1 MDERDE
7 LDHAQLVEARRLVRD
22 ERGRGTRGAR
32 PGRAACD
39 EDRPGIDGAQAGG
52 RLEQRRLAGA
62 VRPDEPD
69 DGSGAHVEVDAVEGR
84 KPAEA
89 LADAPRDERCGRD
102 LREGGMP
109 PPSRPSWS

>member
-22 ERGRGTRGAR
+22 ERGRGTRRAR

-39 EDRPGIDGAQAGG
+39 EDRSGIDGEQAGG

-89 LADAPRDERCGRD
+89 LADAPRDERCRRD
-102 LREGGMP
+102 LREGGMR